1 MTIEIISMEIVKNT
15 RGLVRMTALDI
26 SEERMMYM
34 ERRDDGF
41 ESELTYEW
49 DTADH
54 YQRNALK
61 KFLKKQNAS
70 KGKKTWGEVLKA
82 VEGTV
87 TESPSGRYRVWE
99 Y

>member
-54 YQRNALK
+54 YQRTALK
-61 KFLKKQNAS
+61 RFLKKQKAS
-70 KGKKTWGEVLKA
+70 QGKQTWGEVLKA